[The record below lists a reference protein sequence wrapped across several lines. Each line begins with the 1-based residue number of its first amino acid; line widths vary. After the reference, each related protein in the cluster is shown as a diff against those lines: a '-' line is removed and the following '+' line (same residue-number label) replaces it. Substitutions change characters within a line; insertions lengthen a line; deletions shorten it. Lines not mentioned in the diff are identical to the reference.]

1 MRGAGDPEND
11 LQVAQATRTFLAVG
25 LQAVRSIVVARVPF
39 GLFELLGLEKS
50 ERIEMRVETG
60 VELVE
65 QRAIATQKSGFDQ
78 RGLDGDVAFA
88 FFQALGNVANAMT
101 YVQANVPEQ
110 TDQRLQ
116 ARVMGRIAPLRH
128 Q

>member
-1 MRGAGDPEND
+1 
-11 LQVAQATRTFLAVG
+11 
-25 LQAVRSIVVARVPF
+25 
-39 GLFELLGLEKS
+39 
-50 ERIEMRVETG
+50 MRVETG